1 MTFGILKGN
10 PFLLRVYVHFSQP
23 ATLCEL
29 NRSVLP
35 PGYAG
40 GFKLPVIQNPRFE
53 FEMAAVEIV
62 KIVADKP
69 GYGRVRLAES
79 KFTKIAQKA

>member
-1 MTFGILKGN
+1 MTFGILKGD

-23 ATLCEL
+23 ATSSEL
-29 NRSVLP
+29 NRSVFP

-40 GFKLPVIQNPRFE
+40 LFALPAIQDPLFE
-53 FEMAAVEIV
+53 LEVAAVEIV
-62 KIVADKP
+62 KIVADKQ

-79 KFTKIAQKA
+79 KFTEIAQKA